1 MSNQISKILISFL
14 FLLSF
19 NTNAQNSDVAELKDT
34 ETLEVEQ
41 ANAYKDEIS
50 MKSAS
55 LNNLNN
61 DTFGSALK
69 QAAALRLSKI
79 QAEIRQNNAVGNP
92 AISNR
97 IAGAESLPDNAM
109 PLQNAKQSFDSD
121 EPTLE
126 AIWGMEG
133 EEVAEVNFKGVRV
146 SASMASPVISES
158 HGWFLKEIKPFYVI
172 LQKKLNGKVVSSK
185 SISLSWGSNVSDTY
199 KANHRF
205 METN

>member
-41 ANAYKDEIS
+41 ANDYKDEIS

-199 KANHRF
+199 KANHRL

>member
-41 ANAYKDEIS
+41 ANDYKDEIS

-92 AISNR
+92 AINNR

>member
-19 NTNAQNSDVAELKDT
+19 NAYSQNSDAPESKDS
-34 ETLEVEQ
+34 ETLEVARINDSQ
-41 ANAYKDEIS
+41 NDIFKKAD
-50 MKSAS
+50 S
-55 LNNLNN
+55 LNALNN

-69 QAAALRLSKI
+69 KAAELRVSKI
-79 QAEIRQNNAVGNP
+79 QAEIRQNEAVGYP
-92 AISNR
+92 ANSNR
-97 IAGAESLPDNAM
+97 ILGAESLPDNAM